1 MQVVVLAG
9 GFGTRL
15 RPWTY
20 EIPKP
25 ILPMLDKTLLEHV
38 VEVVP
43 SDKVDEV
50 VVAGGYK
57 VDDIEAYFKAADV
70 PYDVRIVKETEPLG
84 TGGALGNCRDVVSGQ
99 FVCLNGDIVSSL
111 DMQVGL
117 DLHQKNGGIGTL
129 ALWEVEDPTRFG
141 IVGLDDEQRITQ
153 FKEKPAPEEVF
164 SNLIN
169 AGSYLFEDDIFDY
182 IPLGRSSLERQVFPV
197 LAEERKLNGF
207 SFDGYFIDAG
217 TPKSWSLGVEASIAH
232 ERWKGGK
239 RIDSNW
245 HADDSV
251 SIQGDSNVENT
262 MLSTGASITSAELNK
277 CSLLNNVQVGTNSK
291 LNETLIGRNSTI
303 GKNCTLDNVVV
314 DHNSIVPDNTVLSD
328 AQWPLSRV
336 IERKISRRI
345 SVWDY
350 HAAPHCCQFQNLC
363 DGHGSEGS
371 RFGTSDGTSIK
382 GSCEDDCRRLC
393 L

>member
-15 RPWTY
+15 RPWTS

-43 SDKVDEV
+43 SGKVDEV

-57 VDDIEAYFKAADV
+57 VDDIEEYFNEADV

-99 FVCLNGDIVSSL
+99 FVCLNGDIISSL

-141 IVGLDDEQRITQ
+141 IVGLDDDQRITQ

-182 IPLGRSSLERQVFPV
+182 IPMGRSSLEREVFPI
-197 LAEERKLNGF
+197 LAKERELNGF

-232 ERWKGGK
+232 QRWKSGK

-245 HADDSV
+245 HADN
-251 SIQGDSNVENT
+251 SIDIHGDSKVENS
-262 MLSTGASITSAELNK
+262 MLSTGASIMSAHLSK
-277 CSLLNNVQVGTNSK
+277 CSLLNNVRVGSNSK

-303 GKNCTLDNVVV
+303 GENCTLDNVVV
-314 DHNSIVPDNTVLSD
+314 DHNSIVPDNTVLSN
-328 AQWPLSRV
+328 AQWPL
-336 IERKISRRI
+336 IE
-345 SVWDY
+345 
-350 HAAPHCCQFQNLC
+350 
-363 DGHGSEGS
+363 
-371 RFGTSDGTSIK
+371 
-382 GSCEDDCRRLC
+382 
-393 L
+393 

>member
-43 SDKVDEV
+43 SDQVDEV

-57 VDDIEAYFKAADV
+57 VNDIEEYFKQVDV

-84 TGGALGNCRDVVSGQ
+84 TGGALGNCRDVVSDR
-99 FVCLNGDIVSSL
+99 FVCLNGDIISSL

-117 DLHQKNGGIGTL
+117 DLHQKNGGVGTL

-141 IVGLDDEQRITQ
+141 IVGLDGNQRITQ
-153 FKEKPAPEEVF
+153 FKEKPKPEEVF

-169 AGSYLFEDDIFDY
+169 AGSYLFEDSIFDY
-182 IPLGRSSLERQVFPV
+182 IPEGRSSLERDVFPI
-197 LAEERKLNGF
+197 LANEGQLNGF
-207 SFDGYFIDAG
+207 PFDGYFIDAG
-217 TPKSWSLGVEASIAH
+217 TPKSWSMGVQACIANK
-232 ERWKGGK
+232 RWKHGE

-245 HADDSV
+245 YADDSV
-251 SIQGDSNVENT
+251 KINGQSNVEDS
-262 MLSTGASITSAELNK
+262 MLSTGTNLDSANLSK
-277 CSLLNNVQVGTNSK
+277 CSLLENVNIGAQST
-291 LNETLIGRNSTI
+291 LNETLVGRNTTI
-303 GKNCTLDNVVV
+303 GKNCLLDNVVI
-314 DHNSIVPDNTVLSD
+314 DHGSIIPDNTILSD
-328 AQWPLSRV
+328 AQWPL
-336 IERKISRRI
+336 IE
-345 SVWDY
+345 
-350 HAAPHCCQFQNLC
+350 
-363 DGHGSEGS
+363 
-371 RFGTSDGTSIK
+371 
-382 GSCEDDCRRLC
+382 
-393 L
+393 

>member
-57 VDDIEAYFKAADV
+57 VDDIEAYFKEADV
-70 PYDVRIVKETEPLG
+70 SYDVRIVRETEPLG

-169 AGSYLFEDDIFDY
+169 AGSYLFKDDIFDY
-182 IPLGRSSLERQVFPV
+182 IPSGRSSLEREVFPV

-232 ERWKGGK
+232 GRWKGGK
-239 RIDSNW
+239 RVDSNW
-245 HADDSV
+245 HADDSI
-251 SIQGDSNVENT
+251 SIQGDSNVRNS
-262 MLSTGASITSAELNK
+262 MLSTGASITSAHLSK
-277 CSLLNNVQVGTNSK
+277 CSLLNNVQVGDNSK
-291 LNETLIGRNSTI
+291 LNETLVGRNSTI

-328 AQWPLSRV
+328 VQWPL
-336 IERKISRRI
+336 IE
-345 SVWDY
+345 
-350 HAAPHCCQFQNLC
+350 
-363 DGHGSEGS
+363 
-371 RFGTSDGTSIK
+371 
-382 GSCEDDCRRLC
+382 
-393 L
+393 